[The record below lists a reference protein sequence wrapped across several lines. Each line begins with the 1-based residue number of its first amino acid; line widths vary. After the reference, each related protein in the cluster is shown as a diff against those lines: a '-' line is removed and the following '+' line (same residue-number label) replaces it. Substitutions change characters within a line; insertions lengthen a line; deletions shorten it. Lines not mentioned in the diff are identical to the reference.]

1 MVSAFRGVIE
11 FANKLG
17 LYDVVLPFL
26 LVFTVVFAVLEKT
39 KVFGTTKVE
48 DTDVTKK
55 NLNAII
61 AFVIAFFV
69 VASAHLVEVITKI
82 SSNVVLM
89 ILFSMFFLIL
99 VGMLATGEKGIELE
113 GGWKVAFFAISFAAL
128 VLIFF
133 GALGWL
139 PKVWDWIARNWNNEI
154 GAGVFLLI
162 IVVGF
167 MALAISGPKK
177 KK

>member
-11 FANKLG
+11 FMNNLG

-39 KVFGTTKVE
+39 KVFGTAKIDDVE
-48 DTDVTKK
+48 TTKK
-55 NLNAII
+55 NLDAIV

-69 VASAHLVEVITKI
+69 VASAQLVQVITKI

-89 ILFSMFFLIL
+89 ILFSLFFMIL
-99 VGMLATGEKGIELE
+99 VGMLATGENGIELE
-113 GGWKVAFFAISFAAL
+113 GGWKAAFFGISFAVL
-128 VLIFF
+128 VLIFL

-139 PKVWDWIARNWNNEI
+139 PKMWDWLAKNWNNEI

-167 MALAISGPKK
+167 MALAIGGSKK
-177 KK
+177 K